1 MCTMQYFGH
10 AYTKIIQLFIVFC
23 VATLMGVGLGRRGRR
38 TREKKKNKLLGKP
51 KKSRILGSKSDL
63 RFRGFQDQGT
73 RKRI

>member
-38 TREKKKNKLLGKP
+38 TREKKKKQVVGKT
-51 KKSRILGSKSDL
+51 KEI
-63 RFRGFQDQGT
+63 QDSGLQ
-73 RKRI
+73 I

>member
-38 TREKKKNKLLGKP
+38 TREKKKTSCWENQRNP
-51 KKSRILGSKSDL
+51 
-63 RFRGFQDQGT
+63 GFWAPNLT
-73 RKRI
+73 